1 MSLSKALTAAA
12 GNAAE
17 DVAWNL
23 AYAYYDPPAGLAF
36 NITTSNYVFSL
47 NFPFASQNTVPEGLF
62 VSPDGTKM
70 YMAGSAGND
79 SIYQYSLSTY
89 RQITTA
95 SFVQSF
101 VVHDGTPFS
110 LTDVFFKSD
119 GTKMY
124 VLSSWKSAVLQYT
137 LSTAWDIST
146 AGTSSQMPSY
156 VNGAVRQT
164 EGMYIKPDGTK
175 LYVCGQSGG
184 GGTDRQVDQ
193 YDLSTAWDVTTA
205 TNWQRVIIPTL
216 TNPQE
221 IILMSVSFSS
231 DGTRMFILGQTGD
244 VIIEFPLSTAWDITT
259 TGFQT
264 ARFSVSSQQTLPTGL
279 FIFPNGSGFV
289 ICGETNDD
297 ADQYAMGGFIVS
309 DQDTTPTGLFFKPD
323 GTQMYIVGDQGR
335 DVTEYSLST
344 AWDTATATFTQRSG
358 TLAETDPF
366 GISFKPDGTR
376 MYIVGAG
383 TDRVYEY
390 SLSTPWNITTL
401 TLVRNFLVSGQE
413 TYPADLYFKPDDGT
427 KMYIVGSTAD
437 AVHEYS
443 LSTGW
448 DISTAS
454 FVQSFSVSSQGSNP
468 DALYFKPDDGT
479 KMYIVDLGTD
489 AVNEYNLSTGWDI
502 STASFV
508 QSFSIAI
515 TVYGPRG
522 LFMKDDGE
530 VFYVVGSGGDKV
542 FTYSIG
548 EQ

>member
-12 GNAAE
+12 GNAGGST
-17 DVAWNL
+17 AWDL

-36 NITTSNYVFSL
+36 NITTSNSLFL
-47 NFPFASQNTVPEGLF
+47 NFPFATQNTVPEGLF
-62 VSPDGTKM
+62 VSPDGTRM
-70 YMAGSAGND
+70 YMAGSSGND
-79 SIYQYSLSTY
+79 SIYQYSLSTPFN
-89 RQITTA
+89 ITTA

-101 VVHDGTPFS
+101 VVHDGTPFL
-110 LTDVFFKSD
+110 LTDVFFKPD

-124 VLSSWKSAVLQYT
+124 VLSSWYSGVLEYS

-146 AGTSSQMPSY
+146 AGSASSPPTY

-175 LYVCGQSGG
+175 LYICGQSGG
-184 GGTDRQVDQ
+184 GGTDRQVDE
-193 YDLSTAWDVTTA
+193 YTLTTPWDVTTR
-205 TNWQRVIIPTL
+205 TSWQRVIIPTL

-231 DGTRMFILGQTGD
+231 DGTRMFILGQTND
-244 VIIEFPLSTAWDITT
+244 AIIEFPLSTAWDVST
-259 TGFQT
+259 TGSET

-279 FIFPNGSGFV
+279 FIFPNGGGYV

-297 ADQYAMGGFIVS
+297 ADQYVMGGFIVS
-309 DQDTTPTGLFFKPD
+309 DQDTTPTDLFFKPD
-323 GTQMYIVGDQGR
+323 GTQMYMLGDTAN

-344 AWDTATATFTQRSG
+344 AWDTSTATFTRRSG
-358 TLAETDPF
+358 TMADNAPQ

-376 MYIVGAG
+376 MYIVGS
-383 TDRVYEY
+383 TNDRVYEY
-390 SLSTPWNITTL
+390 SLSTAWNISTL
-401 TLVRNFLVSGQE
+401 TLIRNFLVSGQE
-413 TYPADLYFKPDDGT
+413 TTPSGLYFKPDDGT
-427 KMYIVGSTAD
+427 KMYIVGYTSD

-454 FVQSFSVSSQGSNP
+454 FVQSFSVLSQGTGPS
-468 DALYFKPDDGT
+468 DLYFKPDDGT
-479 KMYIVDLGTD
+479 KMYIADWATD
-489 AVNEYNLSTGWDI
+489 AIDEYSLSTGWDI

-508 QSFSIAI
+508 QSFNIRPQS
-515 TVYGPRG
+515 TFMRG

-530 VFYVVGSGGDKV
+530 TFYVTDSSYDKI